1 MVCYCTT
8 TVCTPLLSYTHTEF
22 APKVGPVYYRRL
34 YIANTYNHLH
44 EMNVMH
50 LQDPDKLIR
59 VVQDST
65 KNLLHSFRDK
75 ANILRDCSEDIRL
88 LIREGYNK
96 EIAHKTALNLF
107 GRDTTSFLAID
118 GTESQDQQLDM
129 MIFYAGAFGYVGRL
143 HFSDSKRGCIFDE
156 PLPIEGSLGLS
167 TAVSIREEDSAS
179 VAGRLMEGGLEVE
192 SERLPSALMQLS
204 EYYIAVKTIHENPDI
219 QIVILDRTLAGD
231 LAHLIWSVAKTM
243 EEDGSYILQGKNTK
257 YGKVTGLD
265 LELTRMLHANEELG
279 TPTSRS
285 HLIKYAAINKLLQNQ
300 KQVLRDNGMRVST
313 PQSITDEKIS
323 YKDLLT
329 EIGADR
335 NRLGKLQKDLSK
347 LNKRYSFFHDDQTCI
362 LKPNLSGYWERVLSA
377 AMEVCDHIFNSPAN
391 EHPLILSDPEN
402 VGKARWITVYDIDYL
417 ILVMIYAL
425 LDAAWERNILV
436 IGIIKDISSA
446 EMMKTVVPILQS
458 TGMADLKSKFP
469 SLNSDKAFLQTASI
483 VNAKNMAAP
492 WRTFEFDACFRTVV
506 PPHVNTL
513 DGTYQT
519 RGTNE
524 VSVTG
529 AFKNLISEERMFVK
543 SYIQLWSSKNDS
555 SVRSHVFSYD
565 RPCYP
570 KFDLKKE
577 LTMIHRDGKVLERIE
592 PILHFKQ
599 DSDLSH
605 LVIDILCSM
614 SLEVIPECL
623 GHNYPLFLADKKA
636 KSILEET
643 RRAYL
648 AAVSFEMANSEFNQQ
663 ILYDTKFREYRSRM
677 ESMRRNKNI

>member
-1 MVCYCTT
+1 M
-8 TVCTPLLSYTHTEF
+8 P
-22 APKVGPVYYRRL
+22 
-34 YIANTYNHLH
+34 
-44 EMNVMH
+44 

-75 ANILRDCSEDIRL
+75 ANALHDRSEDIRL
-88 LIREGYNK
+88 LVREGYNK
-96 EIAHKTALNLF
+96 EIAYRTALNLF
-107 GRDTTSFLAID
+107 GKDITSFLAID

-129 MIFYAGAFGYVGRL
+129 MIFYAGAFGYVGKL
-143 HFSDSKRGCIFDE
+143 HFNDSTNGCIFDE

-167 TAVSIREEDSAS
+167 TAVSIHEQDSAS
-179 VAGRLMEGGLEVE
+179 VAGKLTEGGVEVE
-192 SERLPSALMQLS
+192 SERLSSTLMQLS
-204 EYYIAVKTIHENPDI
+204 EYYMAVKTIYENPSI

-243 EEDGSYILQGKNTK
+243 EEDGSCILQGKDSK

-265 LELTRMLHANEELG
+265 LELTRMLHANEDLKI
-279 TPTSRS
+279 PSARS
-285 HLIKYAAINKLLQNQ
+285 QLIKYAAINKLLQSQNQ
-300 KQVLRDNGMRVST
+300 ELGEDSTLVSRS
-313 PQSITDEKIS
+313 QSVMDKRIS

-329 EIGADR
+329 AIGADR
-335 NRLGKLQKDLSK
+335 NRLDKLQKDMSK
-347 LNKRYSFFHDDQTCI
+347 LNKRYSFLDGDQMYS
-362 LKPNLSGYWERVLSA
+362 LKSHISGYWERVFSV
-377 AMEVCDHIFNSPAN
+377 AMEVCDHVFNTPAN
-391 EHPLILSDPEN
+391 EHPLILNDSQN
-402 VGKARWITVYDIDYL
+402 IGNARWITISDIDYL

-425 LDAAWERNILV
+425 LHAAWEKNILV

-446 EMMKTVVPILQS
+446 EMMKTVIPILQS
-458 TGMADLKSKFP
+458 TDMIALKSKFP
-469 SLNSDKAFLQTASI
+469 SLNSDKSFLQTASI
-483 VNAKNMAAP
+483 VNAESMAAP

-506 PPHVNTL
+506 PPHVHTL
-513 DGTYQT
+513 DKIFPAQDMQDN
-519 RGTNE
+519 RIEHE
-524 VSVTG
+524 VNVTG

-543 SYIQLWSSKNDS
+543 SYIQLWSSKNDP

-577 LTMIHRDGKVLERIE
+577 LALVHRDGKILERIE
-592 PILHFKQ
+592 PILHFKK

-605 LVIDILCSM
+605 LIMDILCSM

-636 KSILEET
+636 KSVLEET

-648 AAVSFEMANSEFNQQ
+648 SAVSFEMANSEFNQQ
-663 ILYDTKFREYRSRM
+663 ILYDTRFREYRSQV
-677 ESMRRNKNI
+677 ESLRRSKNI

>member
-1 MVCYCTT
+1 M
-8 TVCTPLLSYTHTEF
+8 P
-22 APKVGPVYYRRL
+22 
-34 YIANTYNHLH
+34 
-44 EMNVMH
+44 

-75 ANILRDCSEDIRL
+75 ANALDDRSEDIRL

-96 EIAHKTALNLF
+96 EISYRTALNLF
-107 GRDTTSFLAID
+107 GKDITSFLAID

-129 MIFYAGAFGYVGRL
+129 MIFYAGAFGYVGKL
-143 HFSDSKRGCIFDE
+143 HFNDSTNGCSFDE
-156 PLPIEGSLGLS
+156 PLPIESSLGLS
-167 TAVSIREEDSAS
+167 TAVSIYEQDSAS
-179 VAGRLMEGGLEVE
+179 VAGKLTEGGVEVE
-192 SERLPSALMQLS
+192 SERLPSTLMQLS
-204 EYYIAVKTIHENPDI
+204 EYYMAVKTIHENPSI

-243 EEDGSYILQGKNTK
+243 EEDGSCILQGKDTK

-265 LELTRMLHANEELG
+265 LELTRMLHANEDLKI
-279 TPTSRS
+279 PSARS
-285 HLIKYAAINKLLQNQ
+285 QLIKYAAINKLLQSQ
-300 KQVLRDNGMRVST
+300 DQELGEDSALVSRS
-313 PQSITDEKIS
+313 QSIMDKRIS

-329 EIGADR
+329 AIGADR
-335 NRLGKLQKDLSK
+335 NRLDKLQKDMSK
-347 LNKRYSFFHDDQTCI
+347 LNKLYSLLDGDQMYS
-362 LKPNLSGYWERVLSA
+362 LKSHISGYWERVFSV
-377 AMEVCDHIFNSPAN
+377 AMEVCDHIFNTPAN
-391 EHPLILSDPEN
+391 EHPLILSDPQN
-402 VGKARWITVYDIDYL
+402 IGNARWITVRDIDYL

-425 LDAAWERNILV
+425 LHAAWEKNILV

-446 EMMKTVVPILQS
+446 EMMKTVIPILQS
-458 TGMADLKSKFP
+458 TGMIALKSKFP
-469 SLNSDKAFLQTASI
+469 SLNSDKSFLQTASI
-483 VNAKNMAAP
+483 VNAESMAAP

-506 PPHVNTL
+506 PPRVHTL
-513 DGTYQT
+513 DKIYPIQV
-519 RGTNE
+519 N
-524 VSVTG
+524 VTG

-543 SYIQLWSSKNDS
+543 SYIQLWSSKNDP

-577 LTMIHRDGKVLERIE
+577 LTLIHRDGKILERIE
-592 PILHFKQ
+592 PILHFKE

-605 LVIDILCSM
+605 LVMDILCSM

-636 KSILEET
+636 KSVLEET

-648 AAVSFEMANSEFNQQ
+648 SAVSFEMANSEFNQQ
-663 ILYDTKFREYRSRM
+663 ILYDTRFREYRSQV
-677 ESMRRNKNI
+677 ESLRRSKNI